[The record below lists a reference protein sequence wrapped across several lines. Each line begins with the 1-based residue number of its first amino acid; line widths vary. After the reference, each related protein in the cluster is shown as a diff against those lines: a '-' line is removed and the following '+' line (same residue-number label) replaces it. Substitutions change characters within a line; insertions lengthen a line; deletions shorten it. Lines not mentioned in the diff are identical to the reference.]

1 MSAARGKAGDPDPE
15 HGLQKKW
22 ASLLTMCF
30 IYGNEGITI
39 G

>member
-30 IYGNEGITI
+30 IYGNEGIII